1 MATTTAM
8 RTAPAATARESG
20 RQEVR
25 PIAPPVDIYET
36 DTMVVLLADVPG
48 VTADGVDVT
57 AERDTLT
64 IRGRV
69 ERQPAEPDYQE
80 FELRDY
86 SRSFTLTQDLEA
98 DRVTATLR
106 DGVLR
111 VEIPKSARVQPKRIP
126 VKAE

>member
-1 MATTTAM
+1 
-8 RTAPAATARESG
+8 
-20 RQEVR
+20 
-25 PIAPPVDIYET
+25 
-36 DTMVVLLADVPG
+36 MVVLLADVPG

-69 ERQPAEPDYQE
+69 ESLPAEPDYQE

-86 SRSFTLTQDLEA
+86 YRSFTLTQDLEA

-126 VKAE
+126 VKAD

>member
-1 MATTTAM
+1 M

-20 RQEVR
+20 RQESR

-48 VTADGVDVT
+48 VTADSVDVT

-86 SRSFTLTQDLEA
+86 DRSFTLTQDLEA

-126 VKAE
+126 VKAD